1 MTDLQSGLDRFYGLM
16 DDLSARIGGPHR
28 LDEPRLGTRI
38 PRDGLYFF
46 FEPGEDRPNGRPRV
60 VRVGTHALTRTSTAT
75 LWGRLRQH
83 RGALGGSHPGGG
95 NHRGS
100 IFRRHVG
107 SALITRRGE
116 ADLLAAWLAPK
127 PSAEVRDRERAVEVE
142 VSRYICAMPVLW
154 LAVPT
159 RGDNTSDRGFLER
172 NTIAL
177 LSAVAGAGED
187 ASENWLGHHAVAPKV
202 RASGLWNVNHVDDPW
217 DQRAWEL
224 LERHVKAQN

>member
-1 MTDLQSGLDRFYGLM
+1 M
-16 DDLSARIGGPHR
+16 
-28 LDEPRLGTRI
+28 
-38 PRDGLYFF
+38 
-46 FEPGEDRPNGRPRV
+46 
-60 VRVGTHALTRTSTAT
+60 RVGTHALTRTSAAT

-100 IFRRHVG
+100 IFRRHLG
-107 SALITRRGE
+107 SALLTRRGE

-127 PSAEVRDRERAVEVE
+127 PSSEMRERERAVEVE
-142 VSRYICAMPVLW
+142 VSRYIRAMPFLW

-159 RGDNTSDRGFLER
+159 RDDNTSDRGFLER

-177 LSAVAGAGED
+177 LTALAGAGED

-202 RASGLWNVNHVDDPW
+202 RASGLWNVNHVNDPF
-217 DQRAWEL
+217 DHRALDL
-224 LERHVKAQN
+224 LEGHVEAQN